1 METKIVI
8 IKEVMDRMNKFY
20 EIKNSTS
27 INADLYI
34 YGEIVTEKWYENDVS
49 LNDFKESL
57 ENLGEIQEL
66 NMYINSPGGSVFVAS
81 TMISM
86 LKRLKDKGITIN
98 AYVDG
103 IAASAASFV
112 LMVADN
118 IYLYKNSIVMIH
130 KPMTFAYGNAIELQ
144 KEIDALNK
152 IEDSVMIPMY
162 MDKAKISEDE
172 IRSKINDETWLDSN
186 DMDEMFKIN
195 LVDEEKHV
203 AAKIDMELLKNY
215 KNIPKDIIK
224 EENDK
229 FDKER
234 EEIISKKIKLIK
246 SSLFCMKEEG
256 EKNYE

>member
-1 METKIVI
+1 
-8 IKEVMDRMNKFY
+8 MNKFY
-20 EIKNSTS
+20 EIKNSTN

-34 YGEIVTEKWYENDVS
+34 YGEIVTEKWYDDDVA

-103 IAASAASFV
+103 IAASAASFL

-172 IRSKINDETWLDSN
+172 IRNKINDETWLN
-186 DMDEMFKIN
+186 ANEMKDIFEIN
-195 LVDEEKHV
+195 LLEEEKQV
-203 AAKIDMELLKNY
+203 AAKINMELLKNY
-215 KNIPKDIIK
+215 KKIPKNIIK
-224 EENDK
+224 EQKNKIDNK
-229 FDKER
+229 R
-234 EEIISKKIKLIK
+234 EEVISTKLKLIK

-256 EKNYE
+256 EKSDE